1 MVDSC
6 VYHLDL
12 VSLNN
17 FTPPMVSGVE
27 RLIHSKIEDTKLA
40 SIIIEGMN
48 LMDNEKLEIYAEAEQ
63 GKVIHED
70 DLLEMVV
77 ALEEI
82 VGGFIDGSRI
92 EMSVEIPHSTKIW
105 VKNGF
110 DWDLTF
116 EEGDGFED
124 DEFGD
129 WEDPEWNDYE

>member
-27 RLIHSKIEDTKLA
+27 RLINSKIEDTKLA
-40 SIIIEGMN
+40 SIIIESMN

-63 GKVIHED
+63 GKVIHEE

-77 ALEEI
+77 TLEEI
-82 VGGFIDGSRI
+82 VGGFIDGSRV

-116 EEGDGFED
+116 EEEDGFED

>member
-27 RLIHSKIEDTKLA
+27 RLINSKIEDTKLA
-40 SIIIEGMN
+40 SIIIESMN

-77 ALEEI
+77 TLEEI
-82 VGGFIDGSRI
+82 VGGFIDGSRV

-116 EEGDGFED
+116 EEEDGFED